1 MAAVGVLPPM
11 PPRHRR
17 ARVVYLTT
25 TLVSIHL
32 DSFLGLA
39 RSQLRRHSPS
49 RSVGAGEIGDRNEN
63 ATQEPVASPE
73 SDYPNDEL
81 TDFRLAEDTTT
92 WSSLAIA
99 RDNVQQSNS
108 TTQQSVNANNNLPEP
123 RIRRNSSVESLADY
137 EGGCIYCVCLSVCLS
152 VYLSICLSVYLP
164 VCCITNL
171 YRFKE

>member
-39 RSQLRRHSPS
+39 RSQLRSHSP
-49 RSVGAGEIGDRNEN
+49 GEIGDRNEN

-73 SDYPNDEL
+73 SDYPNDES

-108 TTQQSVNANNNLPEP
+108 STQQSVNANNNLTEP
-123 RIRRNSSVESLADY
+123 RIRRNSSVESLADF
-137 EGGCIYCVCLSVCLS
+137 EGGCIYCVCLCVALQTYIDLKWSDFLFGNFFCVE
-152 VYLSICLSVYLP
+152 
-164 VCCITNL
+164 NM
-171 YRFKE
+171 

>member
-17 ARVVYLTT
+17 ARVVYLTA

-63 ATQEPVASPE
+63 AAQEPVATPE
-73 SDYPNDEL
+73 PDYPNDESA
-81 TDFRLAEDTTT
+81 DFRLAEDTTT

-99 RDNVQQSNS
+99 RDNVQQSNPS
-108 TTQQSVNANNNLPEP
+108 TQQPVNVNNNLTEP

-137 EGGCIYCVCLSVCLS
+137 EGECVC
-152 VYLSICLSVYLP
+152 
-164 VCCITNL
+164 
-171 YRFKE
+171 

>member
-49 RSVGAGEIGDRNEN
+49 RSVETGEIGDRNEN
-63 ATQEPVASPE
+63 ATQELVASSE
-73 SDYPNDEL
+73 SDYPNDES

-108 TTQQSVNANNNLPEP
+108 STQQSVNANNNLTEP
-123 RIRRNSSVESLADY
+123 RIRRNSSVESLTDF
-137 EGGCIYCVCLSVCLS
+137 EGGCIYCVCLS
-152 VYLSICLSVYLP
+152 ICLCMHYKLIS
-164 VCCITNL
+164 I
-171 YRFKE
+171 